1 MAQKTGTSLSASP
14 TLTLNFE
21 SACAGASEL
30 LAHMRKAI
38 SQLSTPGKFRHVFSD
53 FPVSWLED
61 FAQHSMWSGSWSNTP
76 GRLEITSTRNRAVPY
91 LNRPGLCPHS
101 GHLFFVY

>member
-21 SACAGASEL
+21 AACAGASEL

-38 SQLSTPGKFRHVFSD
+38 SQLSIPGKFRHVFSD
-53 FPVSWLED
+53 FPVSWLEGGEPILLKISRSI
-61 FAQHSMWSGSWSNTP
+61 QCGV
-76 GRLEITSTRNRAVPY
+76 AVGQI
-91 LNRPGLCPHS
+91 LQVGWK
-101 GHLFFVY
+101 